1 MHLTNAACMIRVL
14 DKRFPGRVQT
24 ACTRLTLRCMPHS
37 ELVLVR
43 VSADMAHYLQI
54 YVAPPKMDS
63 GKGPKPVPDHGSMC
77 NVGDHDS
84 RCFVETLAGC
94 RTQGCLFVL
103 PELSL

>member
-1 MHLTNAACMIRVL
+1 MIRVL
-14 DKRFPGRVQT
+14 DRTNPRNGSRQHAPLKISD
-24 ACTRLTLRCMPHS
+24 ACPIWVGARTSICM
-37 ELVLVR
+37 
-43 VSADMAHYLQI
+43 DKYLQI
-54 YVAPPKMDS
+54 YVAPLKVDS

>member
-1 MHLTNAACMIRVL
+1 MHAPPKVGARTSICM
-14 DKRFPGRVQT
+14 DK
-24 ACTRLTLRCMPHS
+24 
-37 ELVLVR
+37 
-43 VSADMAHYLQI
+43 YLQI
-54 YVAPPKMDS
+54 YVAPPKVDS
-63 GKGPKPVPDHGSMC
+63 GKGPKPVPDHSSMC

>member
-1 MHLTNAACMIRVL
+1 MIRVL
-14 DKRFPGRVQT
+14 DRTNPRMGPDSMHPLKLVMHAPFRAGSRT
-24 ACTRLTLRCMPHS
+24 SICM
-37 ELVLVR
+37 
-43 VSADMAHYLQI
+43 DKYLQI
-54 YVAPPKMDS
+54 YVAPLKVDS